1 MREYGLLRQC
11 SEQDRHQKTPI
22 SAASDYP
29 VHYSIS
35 NAASVAACQQ
45 HKMHIPCLYQRC
57 TELAGALT
65 PLVHYDGGLCVI
77 GYGVLAAR
85 AATAWRLGGCLR
97 LLGAFHSA

>member
-11 SEQDRHQKTPI
+11 SEQDRQQQTPF

-65 PLVHYDGGLCVI
+65 TPVRYDGGLCFI
-77 GYGVLAAR
+77 GDGVLAAR
-85 AATAWRLGGCLR
+85 AATGWRLGGCVR
-97 LLGAFHSA
+97 LLGAVHSA